1 MGLAAKNGILL
12 VDFANQA
19 RREGMSLHDAL
30 LEAGRVRMR
39 PILMTSFAMIFGML
53 PLAMALGEG
62 AETRAPMAHA
72 VIGGMVTS
80 TVLTLIVT
88 PVVYSYLEGVAA
100 WWRGRKAK
108 TRPA

>member
-1 MGLAAKNGILL
+1 MYWRLVSLVLCQAVAAAMGWWLAPPAEEWQ
-12 VDFANQA
+12 F
-19 RREGMSLHDAL
+19 
-30 LEAGRVRMR
+30 
-39 PILMTSFAMIFGML
+39 T
-53 PLAMALGEG
+53 LAMALGEG

-72 VIGGMVTS
+72 VIGGMVSS